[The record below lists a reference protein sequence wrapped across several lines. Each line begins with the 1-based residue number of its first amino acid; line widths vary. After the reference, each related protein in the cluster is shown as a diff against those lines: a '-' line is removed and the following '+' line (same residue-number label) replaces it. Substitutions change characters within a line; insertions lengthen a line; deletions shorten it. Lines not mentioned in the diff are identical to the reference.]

1 MSDPMDDEFDTV
13 AGWTADVALDLGPD
27 HHLPAGCRGSGGPA
41 ALGWLL
47 EQLDVRASDRMLD
60 CGAGVGGPSAF
71 AVARTGADVV
81 PAEPEP
87 GACRAAERL
96 FGLPAVVAPGQD
108 LPFEDATFGVAW
120 SIAVLCTS
128 DEQLA
133 VLRELRRVL
142 TSDGRLGLLVY
153 VRTTDDLS
161 GGPEGNTFPTDD
173 ELAGL
178 LDTAGFDVTARRDV
192 ADLPDPDE
200 DWTRRSAEVD
210 AELERRFGTQD
221 AWQTAQRQ
229 SEAFGRLLGDGR
241 VRGRLLSATV
251 R

>member
-41 ALGWLL
+41 ALSWLL
-47 EQLDVRASDRMLD
+47 EQLGVRASDRMLD

-71 AVARTGADVV
+71 AVERTGAELVL
-81 PAEPEP
+81 AEPEP
-87 GACRAAERL
+87 GACRAAGRL
-96 FGLPAVVAPGQD
+96 FGLPAVTAPGQD
-108 LPFEDATFGVAW
+108 LPFDDAGFDVAW

-128 DEQLA
+128 DDQPG

-142 TSDGRLGLLVY
+142 TPAGRLGLLVY

-161 GGPEGNTFPTDD
+161 GGPEGNNFPTDE
-173 ELAGL
+173 ELSEL
-178 LDTAGFDVTARRDV
+178 LETSGFEVTARQDV
-192 ADLPDPDE
+192 ADLPEPDDE
-200 DWTRRSAEVD
+200 WTRLAGEVD
-210 AELERRFGTQD
+210 TELERRFGTEQ
-221 AWQTAQRQ
+221 AWQTAQQQ
-229 SEAFGRLLGDGR
+229 SEAFGRLLSQSR
-241 VRGRLLSATV
+241 VRGRLIAATV